1 MLLLVVPIIVP
12 VVVLVVSR
20 VIPAVVIVVAP
31 VMDVEVV
38 VPVGLPMERVVVI
51 IVAESGGRAPVP
63 VGETDAISD
72 GMPDDNVIVGGDSPD
87 VDIVDELPV
96 RLRAV
101 ELSAK

>member
-51 IVAESGGRAPVP
+51 IVAEPGGEAPVP

-72 GMPDDNVIVGGDSPD
+72 GMPDDNVVVGDSPD